1 MVEKQTCPLKDSVNN
16 CFKAPRADL
25 YLQFVQLTAKECI
38 VKVKEFDESQLYP
51 ENK

>member
-25 YLQFVQLTAKECI
+25 YLQFVQLTAKECT
-38 VKVKEFDESQLYP
+38 VKEFDESQLYP